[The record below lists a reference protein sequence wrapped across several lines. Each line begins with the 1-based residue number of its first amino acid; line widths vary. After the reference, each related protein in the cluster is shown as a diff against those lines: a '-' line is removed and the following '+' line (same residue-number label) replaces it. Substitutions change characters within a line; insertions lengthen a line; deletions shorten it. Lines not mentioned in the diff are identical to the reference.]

1 MVRQSTAPGGVG
13 SPGGWCPQSASECL
27 KGWSS
32 SRESTG
38 GLVWERAA
46 SAASLAPCA
55 RGRQAAARLA
65 ASPCRGVRGPRGG
78 GREGAV
84 GCRRAGDRPVPE
96 RKGRR
101 ALARLG
107 GDRLRQDAP
116 TPWDPER
123 RQESVGTGGG
133 GAAAPCRAAAGG
145 LVKMSPCDLLPVR
158 PSALTYLVFI

>member
-1 MVRQSTAPGGVG
+1 MVRQSAAPGGVG

-32 SRESTG
+32 SRESTS
-38 GLVWERAA
+38 GLVWETAA

-107 GDRLRQDAP
+107 GDRK
-116 TPWDPER
+116 TPRPHPLGPGKEAGVSRDGR
-123 RQESVGTGGG
+123 GGG
-133 GAAAPCRAAAGG
+133 RSRSLQGG
-145 LVKMSPCDLLPVR
+145 RRGIGEDV
-158 PSALTYLVFI
+158 AL